1 MGIEVSVTREC
12 AVNGRPY
19 RSLEEAPP
27 EFRDALRGAPA
38 SRRGEPEA
46 GGCGGIVVNGRRCD
60 DFRPDPDDVRKMYA
74 AAMQCIGS
82 GKDAPRGKP
91 AAGPQLLARQ
101 GSTSR
106 RLMLGGLLLC
116 LFASLILLLLPR

>member
-1 MGIEVSVTREC
+1 MGIEVSVTREF

-46 GGCGGIVVNGRRCD
+46 GGCGGIVVNGQRCD
-60 DFRPDPDDVRKMYA
+60 DFRPDPDDVREIYA
-74 AAMQCIGS
+74 VAMQCIAS

-91 AAGPQLLARQ
+91 AAGPQPIAPQ